1 MYGFGKPILG
11 KLFIGGIIAYLAY
24 MFFFQEIRQI
34 AGSAVGVTFKD
45 TPPGQMTAGSQANSQ
60 PASED

>member
-11 KLFIGGIIAYLAY
+11 KLIIGAILAYLAY
-24 MFFFQEIRQI
+24 MFFFNEIRQF
-34 AGSAVGVTFKD
+34 AGSAVGVTLKD
-45 TPPGQMTAGSQANSQ
+45 TPPGQFSAGSQANSP